1 MKFITLGKLMDIL
14 QSYKDNF
21 GEDIPVLLS
30 DKNSPDSLTNLIG
43 AYVIDI
49 VDQETDESQEVIL
62 LCNMEEDELTSDPG
76 FDFSDDEEKESDEVF
91 HEDDSKVSLSHS
103 QTC

>member
-62 LCNMEEDELTSDPG
+62 LCNMEADELTSDPG
-76 FDFSDDEEKESDEVF
+76 FDFSDDEEKESEEVF
-91 HEDDSKVSLSHS
+91 YEND
-103 QTC
+103 

>member
-14 QSYKDNF
+14 QTYRDTYGDN
-21 GEDIPVLLS
+21 IPILLS

-49 VDQETDESQEVIL
+49 MDPETDESQEVIL
-62 LCNMEEDELTSDPG
+62 LCNMEEEELLNDPG
-76 FDFSDDEEKESDEVF
+76 FDFEDGFGEDE
-91 HEDDSKVSLSHS
+91 
-103 QTC
+103 

>member
-1 MKFITLGKLMDIL
+1 MIKYITLDRLLDIL

-21 GEDIPVLLS
+21 GGNIPILLS
-30 DKNSPDSLTNLIG
+30 DKDSPNSLTNLVG

-49 VDQETDESQEVIL
+49 MDSETGESQEVIL

-76 FDFSDDEEKESDEVF
+76 FDFRDDEEDPEGVF
-91 HEDDSKVSLSHS
+91 YEDD
-103 QTC
+103 

>member
-76 FDFSDDEEKESDEVF
+76 FDFSDDEENPEDVF
-91 HEDDSKVSLSHS
+91 YEDD
-103 QTC
+103 

>member
-76 FDFSDDEEKESDEVF
+76 FDFSDDEDKNSEEVF
-91 HEDDSKVSLSHS
+91 YEDD
-103 QTC
+103 

>member
-49 VDQETDESQEVIL
+49 TDQETDESQEVIL

-76 FDFSDDEEKESDEVF
+76 FDFSDDEEEER
-91 HEDDSKVSLSHS
+91 EDYED
-103 QTC
+103 T

>member
-1 MKFITLGKLMDIL
+1 MIKYITLDRLLDIL

-76 FDFSDDEEKESDEVF
+76 FDFSDDEEKESEEVF
-91 HEDDSKVSLSHS
+91 YEDD
-103 QTC
+103 

>member
-1 MKFITLGKLMDIL
+1 MIKYISLDRLMDIL

-21 GEDIPVLLS
+21 GGNIPILLS
-30 DKNSPDSLTNLIG
+30 DKDSPNSLTNLVG

-49 VDQETDESQEVIL
+49 MDSETDESQEVIL

-76 FDFSDDEEKESDEVF
+76 FDFSNDEEDPEGAF
-91 HEDDSKVSLSHS
+91 YEDD
-103 QTC
+103 

>member
-49 VDQETDESQEVIL
+49 VDQETDEPQEVIL

-76 FDFSDDEEKESDEVF
+76 FDFSDDEEKESEEVF
-91 HEDDSKVSLSHS
+91 YEND
-103 QTC
+103 

>member
-76 FDFSDDEEKESDEVF
+76 FDFSDDEEKESEEVF
-91 HEDDSKVSLSHS
+91 YEDS
-103 QTC
+103 

>member
-1 MKFITLGKLMDIL
+1 MIKYITLDRLIDIL

-21 GEDIPVLLS
+21 GENIPILLS
-30 DKNSPDSLTNLIG
+30 DKDSPNSLTNLVG

-49 VDQETDESQEVIL
+49 IDSETDESQEAIL

-76 FDFSDDEEKESDEVF
+76 FDFEDGFGDDE
-91 HEDDSKVSLSHS
+91 
-103 QTC
+103 

>member
-49 VDQETDESQEVIL
+49 VDQETDESQDVIL

-76 FDFSDDEEKESDEVF
+76 FDFSDDEEKESEEVF
-91 HEDDSKVSLSHS
+91 YEDD
-103 QTC
+103 

>member
-14 QSYKDNF
+14 QTYRDTYGDN
-21 GEDIPVLLS
+21 IPILLS

-49 VDQETDESQEVIL
+49 MDPETDESQEVIL
-62 LCNMEEDELTSDPG
+62 LCNMEEDELVNDPG
-76 FDFSDDEEKESDEVF
+76 FDFEEDCEEDCNNDPEEVF
-91 HEDDSKVSLSHS
+91 YEDD
-103 QTC
+103 

>member
-14 QSYKDNF
+14 QSYKENF

-30 DKNSPDSLTNLIG
+30 DKNSPDSLTNLVG

-49 VDQETDESQEVIL
+49 MDLKTDESQEAIM

-76 FDFSDDEEKESDEVF
+76 FDFSDDEEEER
-91 HEDDSKVSLSHS
+91 EDYED
-103 QTC
+103 T

>member
-21 GEDIPVLLS
+21 GGNIPILLS
-30 DKNSPDSLTNLIG
+30 DKNSPNSLTNLVG

-49 VDQETDESQEVIL
+49 MDPETDESQEVIL

-76 FDFSDDEEKESDEVF
+76 FDFSDDEEKESEEVF
-91 HEDDSKVSLSHS
+91 YEDD
-103 QTC
+103 

>member
-49 VDQETDESQEVIL
+49 MDPETDESQEVIL

-76 FDFSDDEEKESDEVF
+76 FDFSDDEEKESEEVF
-91 HEDDSKVSLSHS
+91 YEGD
-103 QTC
+103 